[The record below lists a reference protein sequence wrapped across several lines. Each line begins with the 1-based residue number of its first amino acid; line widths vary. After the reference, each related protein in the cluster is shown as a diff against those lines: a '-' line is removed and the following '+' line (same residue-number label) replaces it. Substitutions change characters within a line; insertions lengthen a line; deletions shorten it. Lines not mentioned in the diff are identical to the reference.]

1 MRPCIVVTFFVL
13 LALAAPS
20 ASAAPK
26 VVSPL
31 ESGVDANALMPLLK
45 RGELSLIESTAAG
58 GLKQVTMA
66 VLINAPSDKVFA
78 TITDYPNFKK
88 FMPNIVECE
97 VVKTEGDETE
107 MNFEIDVPVSNL
119 KYTLRHR
126 HIEKRAVEISLVK
139 GDIKTGSWRYD
150 LHPVG
155 DKTIMF
161 YSLMTDVSE
170 TSWLVKKVL
179 RAQPTMQHALNVAT
193 GIVIVKAVK
202 KEAERR

>member
-1 MRPCIVVTFFVL
+1 MFL
-13 LALAAPS
+13 LFGFSAPH
-20 ASAAPK
+20 AHAAPK

-31 ESGVDANALMPLLK
+31 ESGIDANALLPLLK
-45 RGELSLIESTAAG
+45 RGELSLIESTASG

-66 VLINAPSDKVFA
+66 VLISAPADKVFD

-97 VVKTEGDETE
+97 IVKSEGDTTE
-107 MNFEIDVPVSNL
+107 MDFEIDVPIKNL

-126 HIEKRAVEISLVK
+126 HVGKRSVEISLVK

-150 LHPVG
+150 LQAVG
-155 DKTIMF
+155 DKTVMF
-161 YSLMTDVSE
+161 YSLLTDVSE
-170 TSWLVKKVL
+170 TSWLVKQVL
-179 RAQPTMQHALNVAT
+179 RSQPTMQHALNVAT